1 MKISNKDLSS
11 LADTTKATT
20 AKINDLNEENIFN
33 EEASE
38 ETRSHPMALVI
49 EDDKPSEINVV
60 SELKKIN
67 FIYKT
72 AKTVDEGIEVY
83 KKLDKQGIKIDV
95 LFLDIV
101 LKDKSSG
108 IEFLKIIR
116 ANHWMENTFIIVMSS
131 LEDAKVVTECYKY
144 NIENFLHKPIK
155 KKEFQIE
162 ERKIFNHL
170 RKMRCPIDGY
180 SIVKFLDKTQEK
192 ETHLVRYEKTKE
204 LFLLKKIYC
213 PSNSKLVNNQDLLNE
228 SNNDCCST
236 IIKLITS
243 KILNKCNYLII
254 EYSEFGSL
262 AKK

>member
-20 AKINDLNEENIFN
+20 TKLNDNIEENIYN
-33 EEASE
+33 EEIPE

-49 EDDKPSEINVV
+49 EDDKLSEINVV

-67 FIYKT
+67 FLYKT
-72 AKTVDEGIEVY
+72 AKTVSEGIEVY

-131 LEDAKVVTECYKY
+131 LEDKKVVNECYK
-144 NIENFLHKPIK
+144 
-155 KKEFQIE
+155 
-162 ERKIFNHL
+162 
-170 RKMRCPIDGY
+170 
-180 SIVKFLDKTQEK
+180 
-192 ETHLVRYEKTKE
+192 
-204 LFLLKKIYC
+204 
-213 PSNSKLVNNQDLLNE
+213 
-228 SNNDCCST
+228 
-236 IIKLITS
+236 
-243 KILNKCNYLII
+243 
-254 EYSEFGSL
+254 
-262 AKK
+262 